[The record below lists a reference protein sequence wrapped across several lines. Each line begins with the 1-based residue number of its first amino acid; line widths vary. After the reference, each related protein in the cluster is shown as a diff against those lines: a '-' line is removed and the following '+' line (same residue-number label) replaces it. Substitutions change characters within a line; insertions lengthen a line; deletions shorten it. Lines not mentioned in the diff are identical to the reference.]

1 MTNTSNTSTPVLTH
15 KRAVGIFED
24 YNNLEYALQEL
35 KDAKFNMDKV
45 SVIARDPKGE
55 HEIAPGELDKVD
67 EHTEGNKASE
77 GATTGAVTGGAL
89 GGLTGLLVGLG
100 ALAIPGVGPI
110 LLAGMEAT
118 AIATALSGGAIGAVA
133 GGLVGG
139 LVGLGIPEDKAKEY
153 SARVAKGD
161 YLIMVTG
168 TEAEIAHA
176 HGILHK
182 RNVQEWAIYDIPQ
195 AVTTTEK

>member
-1 MTNTSNTSTPVLTH
+1 MKTSNTSTPVLTY

-24 YNNLEYALQEL
+24 YDNMEIALREL
-35 KDAKFNMDKV
+35 KDAKFNMEKV

-55 HEIAPGELDKVD
+55 HEIAPSEIRD
-67 EHTEGNKASE
+67 EHDIGNKGSE
-77 GATTGAVTGGAL
+77 GATTGAVAGGAL
-89 GGLTGLLVGLG
+89 GGLTGLLIGLG

-118 AIATALSGGAIGAVA
+118 AIATTLSGGAIGAVA

-161 YLIMVTG
+161 YLVMVTG
-168 TEAEIAHA
+168 TEADIAHA
-176 HGILHK
+176 HAILHK
-182 RNVQEWAIYDIPQ
+182 RHVQEWAIYDIPRT
-195 AVTTTEK
+195 ATTTDTER